1 MKDTKK
7 GLVVAAAAVSLAL
20 ASCAAQGPQE
30 QTGMVIGGVLGG
42 VLGSEIGGGG
52 GRTAAT
58 IIGAMAGMAVGGAV
72 GRSMDE
78 QDRRKTAHTLETV
91 RSGVV
96 SQWRNPDTGHEYRV
110 TPTRTYQSDAGPCR
124 EYTVDGLIGGRRETM
139 VGSACRQADGSWRVM
154 N

>member
-1 MKDTKK
+1 MKSTAR
-7 GLVVAAAAVSLAL
+7 AAAAVLSLAL
-20 ASCAAQGPQE
+20 AGCATQGPQE

-42 VLGSEIGGGG
+42 VIGSEIGRGS

-58 IIGAMAGMAVGGAV
+58 IIGAMAGMAVGGAI

-91 RSGVV
+91 RSGVP
-96 SQWRNPDTGHEYRV
+96 SQWRNPDSGHEYRV
-110 TPTRTYQSDAGPCR
+110 TPTRTYQTAAGPCR
-124 EYTVDGLIGGRRETM
+124 EYTVDGLIGGKRETL
-139 VGSACRQADGSWRVM
+139 VGTACRQADGSWRVI

>member
-1 MKDTKK
+1 MKSTARAT
-7 GLVVAAAAVSLAL
+7 AALLLAL
-20 ASCAAQGPQE
+20 AGCATQGPQE

-42 VLGSEIGGGG
+42 AIGSEIGRGS

-58 IIGAMAGMAVGGAV
+58 IIGAMAGMAVGGAI

-91 RSGVV
+91 RSGVP
-96 SQWRNPDTGHEYRV
+96 SQWRNPDSGHEYRV
-110 TPTRTYQSDAGPCR
+110 TPTRTYQTAAGPCR
-124 EYTVDGLIGGRRETM
+124 EYTVDGLIGGQRETL
-139 VGSACRQADGSWRVM
+139 VGTACRQADGSWRVI

>member
-1 MKDTKK
+1 MKSTAR
-7 GLVVAAAAVSLAL
+7 AAAAVLSLAL
-20 ASCAAQGPQE
+20 AGCASQGPQE

-42 VLGSEIGGGG
+42 VIGSEIGRGS

-58 IIGAMAGMAVGGAV
+58 IIGAMAGMAVGGAI

-91 RSGVV
+91 RSGVP
-96 SQWRNPDTGHEYRV
+96 SQWRNPDSGHEYRV
-110 TPTRTYQSDAGPCR
+110 TPTRTYQTAAGPCR
-124 EYTVDGLIGGRRETM
+124 EYTVDGLIGGKRETL
-139 VGSACRQADGSWRVM
+139 VGTACRQADGSWRVI